1 MARRPIVDVDEEHLK
16 EIMAGG
22 VHRPKRNE
30 QPKPATEQPPE
41 SSGTQQAVSE
51 EKQTA
56 IPAAT
61 PEPPVKEEKETP
73 LQVEAKEPG
82 KPVRKKR
89 EAQDYET
96 LFLERRASV
105 ARRQTYINAEL
116 YEKINSFLTV
126 IAGHQFTIT
135 SYINNIMTHHLEL
148 YKDDINELYER
159 KSKKPF

>member
-22 VHRPKRNE
+22 VHRPQRNE
-30 QPKPATEQPPE
+30 QPKPATEQPAI
-41 SSGTQQAVSE
+41 SSGTQQAVKE
-51 EKQTA
+51 EKQ
-56 IPAAT
+56 
-61 PEPPVKEEKETP
+61 TP
-73 LQVEAKEPG
+73 LQVEAKETG

-126 IAGHQFTIT
+126 IAGQPFTVT
-135 SYINNIMTHHLEL
+135 SYVNNILAHHLEL
-148 YKDDINELYER
+148 YRDDINELHER

>member
-22 VHRPKRNE
+22 VHRPQRIE
-30 QPKPATEQPPE
+30 QPKPAAEQPPV
-41 SSGTQQAVSE
+41 SSGTQQVENA

-56 IPAAT
+56 LQAAT
-61 PEPPVKEEKETP
+61 PEPPVKEEKET
-73 LQVEAKEPG
+73 ETKEPG

-116 YEKINSFLTV
+116 YEKINSFLSV
-126 IAGHQFTIT
+126 IAGHPFTVT
-135 SYINNIMTHHLEL
+135 SYVNNILAHHLEL
-148 YKDDINELYER
+148 YRDDINELYER